1 MNTPVTQ
8 LLAQLSDALAA
19 HAAAAAPLVTGI
31 RVGSNRVISGIVWR
45 AEMVVTSDQA
55 LPAQDSYSLATAGGA
70 LLPAHPARRDPATN
84 LACLT
89 LDRPAGTAPIR
100 AAANPAVGSL
110 AVAVGAATDG
120 GPTVRVSAIHRIAR
134 GRANG
139 NSSLGDAIMLDLAN
153 HLVPEGGAVLDARG
167 NLLGMASAGPQ
178 GEAMVVPYETIARF
192 LDPLTTTLKA
202 LPLADRSRRGWLGL
216 ALQPITV
223 PGTLRQIAG
232 QSSGRMVVGVTS
244 DGPAEHAGLRLG
256 DVVLAIDGQS
266 VSGQHGLRAVIGA
279 DRIGN
284 PVEIRLM
291 RQGAVLS
298 TTLVVA
304 EHPSN

>member
-1 MNTPVTQ
+1 M
-8 LLAQLSDALAA
+8 
-19 HAAAAAPLVTGI
+19 
-31 RVGSNRVISGIVWR
+31 R
-45 AEMVVTSDQA
+45 
-55 LPAQDSYSLATAGGA
+55 TA
-70 LLPAHPARRDPATN
+70 
-84 LACLT
+84 
-89 LDRPAGTAPIR
+89 
-100 AAANPAVGSL
+100 
-110 AVAVGAATDG
+110 
-120 GPTVRVSAIHRIAR
+120 
-134 GRANG
+134 
-139 NSSLGDAIMLDLAN
+139 
-153 HLVPEGGAVLDARG
+153 
-167 NLLGMASAGPQ
+167 
-178 GEAMVVPYETIARF
+178 PYETIARF
-192 LDPLTTTLKA
+192 LDPLTTTVKA

-266 VSGQHGLRAVIGA
+266 VSGQHGLRAIVGA

-298 TTLVVA
+298 TTLIVA
-304 EHPSN
+304 EHPSS